1 MACVRAVAVKHGHV
15 ATVTFTDGSRRD
27 VDFKPYLHGRLF
39 GELLPEA
46 RFREIRVQDGAVA
59 WPNGADI
66 CPDVL
71 YYDLPLAGEPLTPA
85 SSLRLRQF
93 LGSPARHDGGPAAKA
108 RTAIEE
114 PEISRFLG
122 ITISM
127 FHEKKARPHFHATYA
142 EYVASFEIDSLRKL
156 SGEVPARVTGF
167 VLEWASLHRKE
178 LSANWVRARRGLPL
192 RPIAPLE

>member
-1 MACVRAVAVKHGHV
+1 VEVKHGHIV
-15 ATVTFTDGSRRD
+15 TVSFTDGSRRD
-27 VDFKPYLHGRLF
+27 IDFKRFLHGRLF
-39 GELLPEA
+39 GELRPEA
-46 RFREIRVQDGAVA
+46 RFREIRVEDGAVA

-93 LGSPARHDGGPAAKA
+93 LGSPARHDGGPAVAA
-108 RTAIEE
+108 RTATDE

-127 FHEKKARPHFHATYA
+127 SHEKKARPHFHATYA
-142 EYVASFEIDSLRKL
+142 EFGANFAIDSLRKL
-156 SGEVPARVTGF
+156 SGEMPPRATRF
-167 VLEWASLHRKE
+167 VREWASLHRKE
-178 LSANWVRARRGLPL
+178 LSTNWSRARRGLPL
-192 RPIAPLE
+192 KPIAPLE

>member
-1 MACVRAVAVKHGHV
+1 MASVRAVKVKRGHL

-27 VDFKPYLHGRLF
+27 IDFRRYLHGRLF

-46 RFREIRVQDGAVA
+46 RFREIGVQDGAVA

-93 LGSPARHDGGPAAKA
+93 LESPGRHDQGPATAA
-108 RTAIEE
+108 RTAMDE
-114 PEISRFLG
+114 PEVSRFLG

-127 FHEKKARPHFHATYA
+127 HHEKKARPHFHASYA
-142 EYVASFEIDSLRKL
+142 EYGASFTIDSLRKL
-156 SGEVPARVTGF
+156 SGELPPRATGF
-167 VLEWASLHRKE
+167 VREWASLHRKE
-178 LSANWVRARRGLPL
+178 LSTNWSRARRDLPL
-192 RPIAPLE
+192 KPISPLE